1 MLLIC
6 RAGRLKAVAAG
17 KVVQAGPGRYMG
29 AARAKIVQTG
39 VVQVPAQVGVVQL
52 VLLQPVIKSNSV

>member
-6 RAGRLKAVAAG
+6 RAGSLKAVSAG

-29 AARAKIVQTG
+29 AARAKIVQAG
-39 VVQVPAQVGVVQL
+39 VVQVPTQVGVVQL
-52 VLLQPVIKSNSV
+52 VLL